1 MGMAASQARYLAL
14 LARKSNCEYE
24 GQQINQSRLEL
35 SNQSADLF
43 NQMMGLKVPTTPSK
57 SDFTV
62 QKYTFKDGV
71 NTYTI
76 DKWNKLSD
84 SEGDGYNYAI
94 TYHYDTTAYTGYQ
107 KYRTNPQVQFSGVA
121 PTKSLNPDEEVR
133 KIQASIQDMATKEAE
148 MNLKSTAYQ
157 TLKQQAGKLAT
168 YLDNTT
174 VTNITA
180 CDKTDATYTIKCKPG
195 ETEETYLYSN
205 YNSLSD
211 TDKTLVKTYVDKLIE
226 YGAISSETEE
236 YDYSKIYYYKD
247 ANKGIDAIAFASDLE
262 AIKDNTGQI
271 VKTTLPIYHVSYNA
285 PAGANY
291 KSIKEMDDAV
301 QAAFAE
307 YTVAKSNYEAAEA
320 AYEKYDVPVS
330 IGNIKIKPLASM
342 DKNQQSAI
350 NQILADMKEEGI
362 ETNITRCFET
372 LQEQYDN
379 DTYIGGLYTFEMAGT
394 TYYTTYFDLFN
405 SIVNGTGINSIDD
418 QAKLPY
424 YGAQD
429 IDKPVTIKARALI
442 EKDPSGRFVSMTI
455 EDDSL
460 VYELQAT
467 SETDELAYDNAM
479 SEYTYQRALY
489 DKQVSDINAKTS
501 IIQRQ
506 DQNLE
511 LRLKQL
517 DTEQNALNTE
527 IDAVSKVVKDN
538 IEKSF
543 KTFAG

>member
-24 GQQINQSRLEL
+24 GQQINQSRLAL

-43 NQMMGLKVPTTPSK
+43 NQMMALQVPTTPSK

-62 QKYTFKDGV
+62 QKYTFTNGV
-71 NTYTI
+71 NKFTI

-94 TYHYDTTAYTGYQ
+94 TYHYETTEYTGFQ
-107 KYRTNPQVQFSGVA
+107 QFRINPQVQFSGVA
-121 PTKSLNPDEEVR
+121 PTKSLDPDEEVR
-133 KIQASIQDMATKEAE
+133 KIQDAIKDLAKKEAD
-148 MNLKSTAYQ
+148 MDLKYTTYQ
-157 TLKQQAGKLAT
+157 TQKQQAGKLSN

-174 VTNITA
+174 VSNITG
-180 CDKTDATYTIKCKPG
+180 CDVVGNVYTITCKPG
-195 ETEETYLYSN
+195 ETTNTYTYTN
-205 YNSLSD
+205 YQSLG
-211 TDKTLVKTYVDKLIE
+211 DKQAYVKQYVDKLLE
-226 YGAISSETEE
+226 YGAIDGDKDN
-236 YDYSKIYYYKD
+236 YDYSQIYYCETTD
-247 ANKGIDAIAFASDLE
+247 SFAFKADLDS
-262 AIKDNTGQI
+262 IKDGEQI
-271 VKTTLPIYHVSYNA
+271 VRTILPIYHCDGTA
-285 PAGANY
+285 PTGANY
-291 KSIKEMDDAV
+291 KTIKEMDEAV
-301 QAAFAE
+301 QKAFNE
-307 YTVAKSNYEAAEA
+307 YAVAKSEYDTAKAT
-320 AYEKYDVPVS
+320 YEKYDVPVS

-342 DKNQQSAI
+342 NKNQQAAI
-350 NQILADMKEEGI
+350 SQILEDMKEQGI
-362 ETNITRCFET
+362 DTNITKCFNT

-379 DTYIGGLYTFEMAGT
+379 DTYIGGIYTFEMAGA
-394 TYYTTYFDLFN
+394 TYYTTYYDLFN

-418 QAKLPY
+418 QEKLPY

-429 IDKPVTIKARALI
+429 MEKPTTVTARALI
-442 EKDPSGRFVSMTI
+442 EKDPSGRFITMRI
-455 EDDSL
+455 ENDSL
-460 VYELQAT
+460 VYDLKAT
-467 SETDELAYDNAM
+467 SETDELAYEDAM

-527 IDAVSKVVKDN
+527 IEAVSKVVKDN